1 MTERRPGCV
10 HERPKIR
17 VKSDD
22 RRAFR
27 AVSDC
32 PARKRRAQG
41 RLAAN
46 QAAYRYQETS
56 GVNMNT
62 ADIAGVVAAE
72 QGLDKAAAKRVIDA
86 TLKAITDA
94 AIKGEEVSL
103 PGFGKFKV
111 QDRPAREGRNPA
123 TGATLTIAAS
133 RKVSFTPAKA
143 LKDSLNG

>member
-1 MTERRPGCV
+1 
-10 HERPKIR
+10 
-17 VKSDD
+17 
-22 RRAFR
+22 
-27 AVSDC
+27 
-32 PARKRRAQG
+32 
-41 RLAAN
+41 
-46 QAAYRYQETS
+46 
-56 GVNMNT
+56 MNT

-94 AIKGEEVSL
+94 AIKGEEISL

-143 LKDSLNG
+143 LKDSLNGG

>member
-1 MTERRPGCV
+1 
-10 HERPKIR
+10 
-17 VKSDD
+17 
-22 RRAFR
+22 
-27 AVSDC
+27 
-32 PARKRRAQG
+32 
-41 RLAAN
+41 
-46 QAAYRYQETS
+46 
-56 GVNMNT
+56 MNT
-62 ADIAGVVAAE
+62 ADIAGVVAAD

>member
-1 MTERRPGCV
+1 
-10 HERPKIR
+10 
-17 VKSDD
+17 
-22 RRAFR
+22 
-27 AVSDC
+27 
-32 PARKRRAQG
+32 
-41 RLAAN
+41 
-46 QAAYRYQETS
+46 
-56 GVNMNT
+56 MNT
-62 ADIAGVVAAE
+62 ADIAGVVAAD

-111 QDRPAREGRNPA
+111 QNRPAREGRNPA